1 MNEQWIVITTLSG
14 ESVAQI
20 RYDNIRT
27 ARSYLRDM
35 ERDGY
40 VCTYSTPGVEVLV
53 SVDKNRIAV
62 FERA

>member
-20 RYDNIRT
+20 RCDDRT